1 MDPTELGMNL
11 AAMRC
16 PKCKSGDVL
25 PLNPRDMKTNFECQ
39 ECHEVVEAEMVI
51 LSQIFQYLYDYEMTL
66 LCRKVT
72 ARPVTFEDTMR
83 IGRIFPIS
91 HIILRIFGGTVLL

>member
-1 MDPTELGMNL
+1 
-11 AAMRC
+11 MRLSTNRLF
-16 PKCKSGDVL
+16 PSFVVGITSRHEPYKTREKKSV
-25 PLNPRDMKTNFECQ
+25 NP
-39 ECHEVVEAEMVI
+39 
-51 LSQIFQYLYDYEMTL
+51 TL

-91 HIILRIFGGTVLL
+91 HIIIRIFVGTVLQ

>member
-1 MDPTELGMNL
+1 MQNPNVRHTLDYIHHL
-11 AAMRC
+11 R
-16 PKCKSGDVL
+16 KSSIMAITP
-25 PLNPRDMKTNFECQ
+25 PLLRQRWQNHLK
-39 ECHEVVEAEMVI
+39 I
-51 LSQIFQYLYDYEMTL
+51 LTSADLNASCTL

-91 HIILRIFGGTVLL
+91 HIIIRIFVGTVLQ

>member
-1 MDPTELGMNL
+1 MRELQSGVQMHLRGEQLLQRRREERRRQQQEEEETTES
-11 AAMRC
+11 
-16 PKCKSGDVL
+16 KIDKIKEES
-25 PLNPRDMKTNFECQ
+25 T
-39 ECHEVVEAEMVI
+39 
-51 LSQIFQYLYDYEMTL
+51 STL

-91 HIILRIFGGTVLL
+91 HIIIRIFVGTVLQ